1 MDIATLMG
9 VVVVLGAVVYGTR
22 GNLGAYINMPSVA
35 ITIGGMLGATMVAYP
50 MDRLVKLMGVVMGT
64 IRRPKLDLIEIVRQ
78 LVSFSEKARREGLLA
93 LEGDLENLEN
103 QFMKKGLQLVVDGT
117 DPELVRSM
125 LETEMDLADD
135 EIRANRAIL
144 DSMGYYAPAFG
155 MIGTLVG
162 LIGMLGSLNDPSTL
176 GPNMSVALITTLY
189 GAVLA
194 NGYLLPM
201 SENLRDKGALEA
213 TAKNMILEGI
223 LSIQAGDNPRILEEK
238 LKIFL
243 PPKLREQ
250 YEAARE
256 EERTPEGAPTGA

>member
-1 MDIATLMG
+1 MDLATILG
-9 VVVVLGAVVYGTR
+9 VVVVIGAVIYGMR
-22 GNLGAYINMPSVA
+22 GNIGPYISMPSMA
-35 ITIGGMLGATMVAYP
+35 ITVGGMLGATLVAYP
-50 MDRLVKLMGVVMGT
+50 MDRLMKLMNVVMGT
-64 IRRPKLDLIEIVRQ
+64 IKRPKVDLIEIVRQ

-93 LEGDLENLEN
+93 LEGDLENLGN
-103 QFMKKGLQLVVDGT
+103 PFMKRGLQLVVDGT
-117 DPELVRSM
+117 DPELVKSM
-125 LETEMDLADD
+125 LETEMDLAGDQINAD
-135 EIRANRAIL
+135 RAIL

-194 NGYLLPM
+194 NGYFLPM
-201 SENLRDKGALEA
+201 AENLRDKGALEA
-213 TAKNMILEGI
+213 SAKSMILEGI

-243 PPKLREQ
+243 PPKLRAQ
-250 YEAARE
+250 YEAVRE
-256 EERTPEGAPTGA
+256 EEKSPEGAPAGG